1 MEFKELMVD
10 ELRKEIK
17 EYLKTKTPDEIIDI
31 LESYEV

>member
-1 MEFKELMVD
+1 MKFKELTVD

-17 EYLKTKTPDEIIDI
+17 EYLETKTSEEIIDI